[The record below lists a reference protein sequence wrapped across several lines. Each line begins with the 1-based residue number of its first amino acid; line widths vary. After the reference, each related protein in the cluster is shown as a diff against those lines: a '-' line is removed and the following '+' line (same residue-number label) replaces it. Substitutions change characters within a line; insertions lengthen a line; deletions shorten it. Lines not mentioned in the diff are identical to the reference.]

1 MIKNIVEK
9 LILASAFLF
18 SSIQVTSAEHL
29 SKGKI
34 LEIRADEGG
43 RIEIVRESPTHPEE
57 CSNAKD
63 FYFFSD
69 EETLP
74 MLAIILTAYQ
84 SGRDITF
91 KTNSCGGEG
100 YINRIYGVVL
110 E

>member
-1 MIKNIVEK
+1 MQNIVEK
-9 LILASAFLF
+9 LILAFAFLI

-34 LEIRADEGG
+34 LEIRANESG
-43 RIEIVRESPTHPEE
+43 RIEIVRESSTHKE

-69 EETLP
+69 EETLS

-100 YINRIYGVVL
+100 YINRIYGVIL